1 MGQRALTRG
10 AWNVVTWGHMATV
23 TREKE
28 LERSRL
34 MTEYGLTRKQSAFV
48 DETINGGHP
57 SGNDAMKEA
66 GYTSRS
72 MVTKARRSERVI
84 KATASELERKL
95 KLEKLRV
102 EYKKDPKNYVEGK
115 LLAHSE
121 DAEITPNQTR
131 AVELLGKMNGA
142 FIERI
147 EIDAGEFLR
156 SQLGRRIIPEDFQ
169 LE

>member
-1 MGQRALTRG
+1 MTDHKLTDRQAAYVEIKTQGEANSDREAIYKAGYKSSAMATKVNRSKRISVALT
-10 AWNVVTWGHMATV
+10 T
-23 TREKE
+23 
-28 LERSRL
+28 
-34 MTEYGLTRKQSAFV
+34 
-48 DETINGGHP
+48 
-57 SGNDAMKEA
+57 
-66 GYTSRS
+66 
-72 MVTKARRSERVI
+72 
-84 KATASELERKL
+84 ELERKL
-95 KLEKLRV
+95 KLEKLRE